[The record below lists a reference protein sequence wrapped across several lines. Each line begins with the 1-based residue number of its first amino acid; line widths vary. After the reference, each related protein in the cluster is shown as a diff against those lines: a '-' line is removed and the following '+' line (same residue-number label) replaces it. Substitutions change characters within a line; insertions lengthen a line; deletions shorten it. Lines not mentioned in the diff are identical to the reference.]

1 MIIKWLNQHP
11 QIRNTAF
18 WTSVVSTLAMLI
30 TKIASLMGYQIAD
43 IVGHYQEQILY
54 LIGLILAV
62 LAAFLPPPKSQQKDN
77 NSSNQNQANQ

>member
-1 MIIKWLNQHP
+1 MIIKWLNDHP
-11 QIRNTAF
+11 QIRNIAF

-54 LIGLILAV
+54 LIGLII
-62 LAAFLPPPKSQQKDN
+62 AALGVFLPPPKSQQEDHSN
-77 NSSNQNQANQ
+77 NPNQNQ